1 MEKGKESPTFSKRK
15 EKKFIIDREAFLK
28 LKSIFDDP
36 QGIFKKDYPDKNSD
50 LTHIENIYFDSSNLK
65 SYHLS
70 ATGDESRFKFRV
82 RSYSQNE
89 DLVYLEI
96 KSRNDGQTT
105 KERVVFRK
113 IWMEEFLTNG
123 SFPEESFVLLNSD
136 KPPIKSLEILKSL
149 STLIHDLNFRPVLR
163 TNYTRYAYKLRKF
176 KSIRITID
184 KNLNFASLTNDL
196 KVEVPYEST
205 ILPDQY
211 IVEVKYLS
219 DEDLLRIPQVM
230 EFLTT
235 PKRFSKYCFGLY
247 NEYLKRRSSPA
258 TESTDMKTLK
268 SATF

>member
-1 MEKGKESPTFSKRK
+1 MEKAKESLTFSKRK
-15 EKKFIIDREAFLK
+15 EKKFIIDGEAFIK
-28 LKSIFDDP
+28 LKAILDDP
-36 QGIFKKDYPDKNSD
+36 QGIFKKDYPDKNTD
-50 LTHIENIYFDSSNLK
+50 LTHIENIYFDSPDLK

-82 RSYSQNE
+82 RSYSQND
-89 DLVYLEI
+89 DLLYLEI

-113 IWMEEFLTNG
+113 IWMKEFLANG
-123 SFPEESFVLLNSD
+123 SFPEESFILLNSD
-136 KPPIKSLEILKSL
+136 KPSIKSLEILKSL
-149 STLIHDLNFRPVLR
+149 SRIIHDSNFNPVLK
-163 TNYTRYAYKLRKF
+163 TNYTRFAYKVRKL

-184 KNLNFASLTNDL
+184 KNLNFTSLTNNL
-196 KVEVPYEST
+196 QVEIPYEST

-247 NEYLKRRSSPA
+247 KESLKRRSYTA
-258 TESTDMKTLK
+258 TESTELDSLK
-268 SATF
+268 LA